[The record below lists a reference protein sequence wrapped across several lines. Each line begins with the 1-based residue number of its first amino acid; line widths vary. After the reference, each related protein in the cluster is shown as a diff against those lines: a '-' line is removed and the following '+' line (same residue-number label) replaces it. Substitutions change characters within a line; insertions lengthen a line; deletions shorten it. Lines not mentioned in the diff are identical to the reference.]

1 MEGQWIW
8 GRGLVG
14 EGTWRS
20 GGGEFMLKMCCM
32 KEYCPIEVLGFLV
45 FYFMFIGRQDL
56 Y

>member
-1 MEGQWIW
+1 MGLGKRPGG
-8 GRGLVG
+8 GRDL
-14 EGTWRS
+14 EEW
-20 GGGEFMLKMCCM
+20 GGEFMLKMCCM